1 MQPRFVGRLSLADG
15 VTVTNAVVG
24 FLAVVAATVEPSLSA
39 RLILLGAI
47 ADGLDGVVARKFGSS
62 AAGHYLDALADV
74 ATFVVAP
81 AMLIA
86 ITAEQAWPPAD
97 ALTRYAV
104 AIAAAAAFVAMGV
117 VRLGL
122 YTAYDS
128 DDDATEGVQ
137 TTLAATVL
145 AALVLSIDILPG
157 DPLAQALTVLGAV
170 FAVLMVTEIRY
181 PDLHPQD
188 AAVMG
193 VVQGLAIVLT
203 GFPGTV
209 FAFGL
214 LVLAGAYLVFAPW
227 LYWDR

>member
-1 MQPRFVGRLSLADG
+1 MQPRFMGRLSLADG
-15 VTVTNAVVG
+15 VTVANAAVG
-24 FLAVVAATVEPSLSA
+24 FLAVVAATFEPSIAA

-86 ITAEQAWPPAD
+86 MTARGAWSPTD
-97 ALTRYAV
+97 STTRYV
-104 AIAAAAAFVAMGV
+104 LAIAAGTAFVAMGV

-137 TTLAATVL
+137 TTLAATVI
-145 AALVLSIDILPG
+145 AAFVLSVDIFPG
-157 DPLAQALTVLGAV
+157 DPLAPALAVLGAA
-170 FAVLMVTEIRY
+170 FAALMVTEIRY

-193 VVQGLAIVLT
+193 IVQALAIALT
-203 GFPGTV
+203 GFAGSV

-214 LVLAGAYLVFAPW
+214 LVLAVAYLVFAPW

>member
-1 MQPRFVGRLSLADG
+1 MQPRFMGRLSLADG
-15 VTVTNAVVG
+15 VTVANAAIG

-39 RLILLGAI
+39 RLILAGAI

-86 ITAEQAWPPAD
+86 ITAERAWAPTE
-97 ALTRYAV
+97 ALSQYTIAL
-104 AIAAAAAFVAMGV
+104 AAATAFVSMGV

-128 DDDATEGVQ
+128 DEDATEGVQ
-137 TTLAATVL
+137 TTLAATVI
-145 AALVLSIDILPG
+145 AAFVLSIGIFPG
-157 DPLAQALTVLGAV
+157 EPLAETLAVLGAT

-193 VVQGLAIVLT
+193 VVQALAIVLT
-203 GFPGTV
+203 GFAGSV

-214 LVLAGAYLVFAPW
+214 LVLAVAYLVLAPW

>member
-1 MQPRFVGRLSLADG
+1 MQPRFIGRLSLADG
-15 VTVTNAVVG
+15 VTVANAAVG
-24 FLAVVAATVEPSLSA
+24 FLAVVAATIEPSLAA

-74 ATFVVAP
+74 VTFSVAP
-81 AMLIA
+81 AMLIVV
-86 ITAEQAWPPAD
+86 TAERAWSPAETGGLY
-97 ALTRYAV
+97 AISVASAV
-104 AIAAAAAFVAMGV
+104 AFVTMGV

-128 DDDATEGVQ
+128 DVDATEGVQ
-137 TTLAATVL
+137 TTLSATVL
-145 AALVLSIDILPG
+145 AAVVLSIGILPG
-157 DPLAQALTVLGAV
+157 EPLAQSLAVLGSL

-193 VVQGLAIVLT
+193 AVQALAIVLT
-203 GFPGTV
+203 GFVGSV

-214 LVLAGAYLVFAPW
+214 LVLAVAYLVFGPW

>member
-15 VTVTNAVVG
+15 VTVSNAAIG
-24 FLAVVAATVEPSLSA
+24 FLAIVAATVEPSLSA

-47 ADGLDGVVARKFGSS
+47 ADGLDGVVARKYGSS

-81 AMLIA
+81 AMLVA
-86 ITAEQAWPPAD
+86 TVAAGEWDPGQAMVP
-97 ALTRYAV
+97 YAV
-104 AIAAAAAFVAMGV
+104 ALAAATAFVAMGV

-122 YTAYDS
+122 YTALDS
-128 DDDATEGVQ
+128 DVDATEGVQ
-137 TTLAATVL
+137 TTLAATIV
-145 AALVLSIDILPG
+145 AALVLSMSILPG
-157 DPLAQALTVLGAV
+157 DSLAPILAVLAAIL
-170 FAVLMVTEIRY
+170 AVLMVTEIRY

-188 AAVMG
+188 ATVMG
-193 VVQGLAIVLT
+193 VVQLLAIILT
-203 GFPGTV
+203 GFVGAV

-214 LVLAGAYLVFAPW
+214 LVLALSYLVFGPW

>member
-1 MQPRFVGRLSLADG
+1 MQPRFMGRLSLADG
-15 VTVTNAVVG
+15 VTVANAAIG
-24 FLAVVAATVEPSLSA
+24 FLAIVAATVEPSLSA
-39 RLILLGAI
+39 RLILVGAI

-74 ATFVVAP
+74 ATFAVAP

-86 ITAEQAWPPAD
+86 ITAEQTWPPTA
-97 ALTRYAV
+97 ALSRYAI
-104 AIAAAAAFVAMGV
+104 ALAAATAFVSMGV

-128 DDDATEGVQ
+128 EVDATEGVQ
-137 TTLAATVL
+137 TTLAATVI
-145 AALVLSIDILPG
+145 AAFVLSIGIFPG
-157 DPLAQALTVLGAV
+157 EPLAQGLAVLGAV

-193 VVQGLAIVLT
+193 VVQALAIALT
-203 GFPGTV
+203 GFAGSV

-214 LVLAGAYLVFAPW
+214 LVLALAYLLLAPW